1 MICSIIVAIVII
13 GLFLWAKKRSKKLKV
28 FEELSIPGPKPNIF
42 CGNLWDIYTKVRIRN
57 SKTIRVLELKLKLL
71 KILLV

>member
-42 CGNLWDIYTKVRIRN
+42 CGNLWDIYTKVI
-57 SKTIRVLELKLKLL
+57 IC
-71 KILLV
+71 I